1 MSPSANS
8 AALRRYLEEVDPVG
22 DLAALPDY
30 AQPDVVLPADTTPNG
45 RQGIEG
51 LREHWEWLHKR
62 VQYTSK
68 VQDMVAEGDKVA
80 ARVTVR
86 GRLVD
91 EFMGLPASDKE
102 FEVDEFMIVRFRD
115 ARMSH
120 VTRVVDLAG
129 LLQQLQGADS

>member
-1 MSPSANS
+1 VSPSENS
-8 AALRRYLEEVDPVG
+8 AALRRYVEEIDPAGNV
-22 DLAALPDY
+22 AALPDY
-30 AQPDVVLPADTTPNG
+30 AQADVVLPADTTPNG
-45 RQGIEG
+45 TQGIEG

-68 VQDMVAEGDKVA
+68 VRDIVAEGDKVA

-91 EFMGLPASDKE
+91 DFMGLPASDKE
-102 FEVDEFMIVRFRD
+102 FEVDEFMIVQFRD

-129 LLQQLQGADS
+129 LLQQLQNGGA